1 MYTPRI
7 KKPRLNYLFLAAII
21 LVILIA
27 LFRDAVVS
35 LTRAPFFV
43 LSDFAKDVKGIYTY
57 KFILNENIK
66 LRSQADELKKE
77 VVQFDELRLEN
88 QRLKDILSLRES
100 SPFVSIAANIIG
112 CGPNNWS
119 SGVIID
125 KGKAQGIKVGNAVIT
140 GLGLAG
146 RVTDITDSSSK
157 VMLLDDPDSCFSCI
171 IQRTREEGLVCGTL
185 LGKLILRYLDKN
197 SGVKEG
203 DCLLTGGAGSS
214 PAGLIIGPVDA
225 VKKDRF
231 GFVLWCSVKPAVNL
245 RRVEE
250 VLVIKEH

>member
-7 KKPRLNYLFLAAII
+7 KKPRLNYFFLAAII
-21 LVILIA
+21 LVIFIA

-35 LTRAPFFV
+35 ITRVPLLVF
-43 LSDFAKDVKGIYTY
+43 SDFAKDAKGLYTY

-66 LRSQADELKKE
+66 LRRQSDELKKE
-77 VVQFDELRLEN
+77 IVQLDELRLEN
-88 QRLKDILSLRES
+88 QRLKDVLSLREN
-100 SPFVSIAANIIG
+100 SPFVSTAANVIG
-112 CGPNNWS
+112 CDPNNWS
-119 SGVIID
+119 SGVVID
-125 KGKAQGIKVGNAVIT
+125 KGKAQGIKVGNSVIT
-140 GLGLAG
+140 GIGLAG
-146 RVTDITDSSSK
+146 RVTDIADSTSK
-157 VMLLDDPDSCFSCI
+157 VMLLDDPDSCFASI

-185 LGKLILRYLDKN
+185 TGKLILRYLDKN

-203 DCLLTGGAGSS
+203 DVILTSGTGNS
-214 PAGLIIGPVDA
+214 PADLIIGFVDA

-231 GFVLWCSVKPAVNL
+231 GFLLWCSVQPAVNL